1 MKTIK
6 QNKEQHSSTAVV
18 TGKAVNPGDGEGMQV
33 YAHWILI
40 VLKNELSKIDK

>member
-18 TGKAVNPGDGEGMQV
+18 TGKAVKGDGEGMQV
-33 YAHWILI
+33 YAH
-40 VLKNELSKIDK
+40 